1 MIMTTQMFLLYLFR
15 VVCESR
21 RTILVLPLVDWV
33 RVTVLPLLIFKSGE
47 MGNKLFYQEIVS
59 KTIRKENFFARLVF
73 SW

>member
-1 MIMTTQMFLLYLFR
+1 M
-15 VVCESR
+15 
-21 RTILVLPLVDWV
+21 VLPLVDWV

-59 KTIRKENFFARLVF
+59 KMIRTENFFAHLVF